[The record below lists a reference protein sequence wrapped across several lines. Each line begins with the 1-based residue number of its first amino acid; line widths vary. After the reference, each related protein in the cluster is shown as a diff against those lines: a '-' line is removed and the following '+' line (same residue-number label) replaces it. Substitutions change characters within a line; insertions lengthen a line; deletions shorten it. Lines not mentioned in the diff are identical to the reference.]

1 MQIRIFM
8 NTTIHIEIEINAFVS
23 NMLQRGFVSLS
34 ISLFMPSLRD
44 YKFLKHIF
52 IFFHAFDNQNQKP
65 CCKQFVEFTRKKK
78 KKKETILSWL
88 EAHRGGNDCS
98 VCIISHACE
107 RAAPFPPRHN
117 EIGLS
122 CRVDAILH
130 PFCSFNDPPAYKL
143 SRWYRGGDRG
153 RGVVETVGLANR

>member
-52 IFFHAFDNQNQKP
+52 IFFHASDNQNQKP

-78 KKKETILSWL
+78 KKRKRFSPDSKRIEEETT
-88 EAHRGGNDCS
+88 A
-98 VCIISHACE
+98 VCVSSPMHANE
-107 RAAPFPPRHN
+107 R
-117 EIGLS
+117 
-122 CRVDAILH
+122 H
-130 PFCSFNDPPAYKL
+130 PSLPDTMKL
-143 SRWYRGGDRG
+143 D
-153 RGVVETVGLANR
+153 